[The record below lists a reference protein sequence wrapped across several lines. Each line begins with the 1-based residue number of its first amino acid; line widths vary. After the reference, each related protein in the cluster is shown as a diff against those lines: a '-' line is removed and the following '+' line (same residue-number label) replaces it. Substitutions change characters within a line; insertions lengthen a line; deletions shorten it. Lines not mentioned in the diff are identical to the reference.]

1 MARHPRSFWETRV
14 AELDA
19 GESVDDVARR
29 HRVKATT
36 LRWWRSALR
45 REQAEVPAFL
55 PVVVR
60 RAPLLGG
67 AAPLELVVGDAVLRV
82 PIGADVDYVAALLR
96 AVGLPC

>member
-1 MARHPRSFWETRV
+1 MARHPRSFWASRV

-45 REQAEVPAFL
+45 REPAEVPAFL

-60 RAPLLGG
+60 RAPLP
-67 AAPLELVVGDAVLRV
+67 AVAEPLELVVGDAVLRV
-82 PIGADVDYVAALLR
+82 PVGADVGYVAALLR
-96 AVGLPC
+96 AVGRPC